1 MHSPSSPEA
10 RERGSI
16 TAEFA
21 AVMPA
26 VLIVLL
32 ACLGALQVAGLQLR
46 LQDASAD
53 AARAVSRGDPASA
66 VAAQL
71 EGVVPGARLAVAHC
85 ADLIV
90 SAPAGVAALA
100 GITVR
105 ASSCALGGGR

>member
-1 MHSPSSPEA
+1 
-10 RERGSI
+10 
-16 TAEFA
+16 
-21 AVMPA
+21 MPA

-71 EGVVPGARLAVAHC
+71 EGVVPGARLAVAHRGSAIC